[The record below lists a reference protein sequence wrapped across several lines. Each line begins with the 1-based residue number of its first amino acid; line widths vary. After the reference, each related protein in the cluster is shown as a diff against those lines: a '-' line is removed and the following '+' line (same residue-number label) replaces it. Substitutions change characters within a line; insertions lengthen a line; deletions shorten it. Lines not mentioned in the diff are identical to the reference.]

1 MSLIRLIL
9 WLKLSSRQE
18 AGGGRGAREGLFCEG
33 PQALLW
39 LQWELVLVSVLSL
52 LFRNILLLG
61 FLQQK
66 KNGDLF
72 FFLKF

>member
-1 MSLIRLIL
+1 MKAPR
-9 WLKLSSRQE
+9 
-18 AGGGRGAREGLFCEG
+18 
-33 PQALLW
+33 ALLW
-39 LQWELVLVSVLSL
+39 LLWELVLVNVLSL

-66 KNGDLF
+66 KSGDLF